1 MLEQRNESVHAGTNT
16 ARFLWLLM
24 GAAGIIRIM
33 FVARFV
39 PDGLFDDAYITFR
52 YAANLAKGFGLVFN
66 SGERVLGTTSPL
78 FTFLLAAGGRILGTR
93 YIEEIAVAVGILACL
108 GTLYFCERILAI
120 AGVHPEV
127 KWTFLAVLAFLPS
140 FISNSTSGME
150 TPVVLFLMVLSLYLA
165 MEDRLVAVSVIGF
178 LLFLSRIDTGIWL
191 LALGIHILLSR
202 RGKPLRDLAG
212 PLVLFCATTAAWLC
226 FTKIYFGTI
235 VPQSIVGKA
244 VSHGAFVRPD
254 WNYTLTFLSA
264 FVPAQRLGAWGL
276 VAIAAVFLLLVP
288 STLELWR
295 THAPLRPI
303 LYFLPIYVAILLA
316 SHAPLFSWY
325 LIPPKWAF
333 YFIAVYACWRFLP
346 SAIRFSHLSVKPA
359 QVMALLGVFL
369 FGLAVRAVRNQF
381 ELPNNNSSVVLSD
394 YIEQNLRPE
403 GRVFLEHIGLIGY
416 KTGRYIYDYMGL
428 VTPETTRLR
437 RLYGSGWLTK
447 AAREYDADVVILY
460 DSDLPTIRSQA
471 DEDAIW
477 FQKNYFHVS
486 DYQLPDLVISTFSKK
501 GSPQIVRNMTAKDG
515 VVQQATPVN

>member
-1 MLEQRNESVHAGTNT
+1 MLEQRTEVVNAEAKSTT
-16 ARFLWLLM
+16 FLWLLISF
-24 GAAGIIRIM
+24 AGIIRIL
-33 FVARFV
+33 FVARLL

-52 YAANLAKGFGLVFN
+52 YAANLARGFGLVFN

-78 FTFLLAAGGRILGTR
+78 FTFILTAVGRILGTR

-108 GTLYFCERILAI
+108 GTLYFCERILAA
-120 AGVHPEV
+120 AGVHPAV

-150 TPVVLFLMVLSLYLA
+150 TPVVLFLMALSLYLA
-165 MEDRLVAVSVIGF
+165 MEDRLVAVSIVGF

-202 RGKPLRDLAG
+202 RGKPLRDLAR
-212 PLVLFCATTAAWLC
+212 PLVLFGATTAAWLC

-235 VPQSIVGKA
+235 VPQSVVGKA

-264 FVPAQRLGAWGL
+264 FVPAQRLGAWGM
-276 VAIAAVFLLLVP
+276 VMIAAVFLLLVP
-288 STLELWR
+288 PTLELWR
-295 THAPLRPI
+295 TYAPLRPI
-303 LYFLPIYVAILLA
+303 LYFFPIYVAVLLA

-333 YFIAVYACWRFLP
+333 YFIAVYACWKFL
-346 SAIRFSHLSVKPA
+346 SRAIKFSHLSVKPA

-369 FGLAVRAVRNQF
+369 FGLAVHAVRNQF
-381 ELPNNNSSVVLSD
+381 ELPKTNSSVVISD

-447 AAREYDADVVILY
+447 AAHEYDADVVILY
-460 DSDLPTIRSQA
+460 DSDLPAIRSQA
-471 DEDAIW
+471 DDDAIW
-477 FQKNYFHVS
+477 FQQNYFHVS

-501 GSPQIVRNMTAKDG
+501 GSPQIVRDMTAKEG
-515 VVQQATPVN
+515 IAQQATPVN